1 MTHCGLTYSSMFSTV
16 VRRVDLHRQKYILDE
31 QPHLQTGRRP
41 GIVGTMKQQHEQTG
55 RQLRNILQN
64 FLL

>member
-41 GIVGTMKQQHEQTG
+41 RIVGTINNNMNKQAD
-55 RQLRNILQN
+55 N
-64 FLL
+64 